1 MEQRI
6 LNFAE
11 QSVQVLTLEELER
24 SYHENL
30 PTGDPVGGIYHFAL
44 IQQVLEIFEKRG
56 LKPVVQEVFAAAN
69 RDSKRPGVT
78 ILPQLEEKFG
88 ERAVEA
94 HLLRRVYANIEIRSD
109 ETDDLVTCLAVAYH
123 QKGIQLGIGPMVKV
137 CHNQTILGAQDVISN
152 YSCFGARWGQAPS
165 DIEDGHRCASPRVRP
180 ASPRVR
186 PGARQDKPSLEMVM
200 ARAQQWAD
208 DYEPYQKV
216 RQERMS
222 ALKSAQ
228 MDRNGMLQLIGILV
242 EKRILHDT
250 NNDVLRVAQTYPL
263 NSSQINETAEQ
274 LLAMFAGHRTQG
286 TGTQCTASGAQMC
299 QSPCAPEAISYWDAY
314 QQLNTVLKPSR
325 MDIPQVLPQSLALFE
340 TMYEQ
345 IKK

>member
-1 MEQRI
+1 MTERK

-11 QSVQVLTLEELER
+11 QPVQVLTLEELEK

-56 LKPVVQEVFAAAN
+56 LKPVVQEIFAAAN

-78 ILPQLEEKFG
+78 LLPQLEEKFG
-88 ERAVEA
+88 ERAIEA

-109 ETDDLVTCLAVAYH
+109 ETDDIVTCLAVAYH

-152 YSCFGARWGQAPS
+152 YTCYGGQS
-165 DIEDGHRCASPRVRP
+165 RK
-180 ASPRVR
+180 
-186 PGARQDKPSLEMVM
+186 DKYSLEIVM
-200 ARAQQWAD
+200 DRAQQWAD
-208 DYEPYQKV
+208 DYEPFQKV
-216 RQERMS
+216 RRERMG

-228 MDRNGMLQLIGILV
+228 MDRNGMLQLIGVLV

-250 NNDVLRVAQTYPL
+250 NNDVLRISQPYPL
-263 NSSQINETAEQ
+263 NSSQINETSEQ
-274 LLAMFAGHRTQG
+274 LIALMRHDE
-286 TGTQCTASGAQMC
+286 
-299 QSPCAPEAISYWDAY
+299 PISYWDAY
-314 QQLNTVLKPSR
+314 QQLNTVLKPNR

-340 TMYEQ
+340 TIFEEL
-345 IKK
+345 KN

>member
-1 MEQRI
+1 MEQRQ

-11 QSVQVLTLEELER
+11 QPVQVLTLEELEK

-56 LKPVVQEVFAAAN
+56 LKPVVQEIFAAAN

-78 ILPQLEEKFG
+78 LLPQLEEKFG
-88 ERAVEA
+88 ERAIEA

-109 ETDDLVTCLAVAYH
+109 ETDDIVTCLAVAYH

-152 YSCFGARWGQAPS
+152 YTCYGGQS
-165 DIEDGHRCASPRVRP
+165 RK
-180 ASPRVR
+180 
-186 PGARQDKPSLEMVM
+186 DKFTLEMVM
-200 ARAQQWAD
+200 DRNQQWAD

-216 RQERMS
+216 RRERMAS
-222 ALKSAQ
+222 LKSAQ
-228 MDRNGMLQLIGILV
+228 MDRNGMLQLIGVLV

-250 NNDVLRVAQTYPL
+250 NNDVLRISQPYPL
-263 NSSQINETAEQ
+263 NSSQINETSEQ
-274 LLAMFAGHRTQG
+274 LIALMRHDE
-286 TGTQCTASGAQMC
+286 
-299 QSPCAPEAISYWDAY
+299 PISYWDAY

-340 TMYEQ
+340 TMYEN
-345 IKK
+345 IKH